1 MHIIDINYVYEY
13 IIIIMIMC
21 MRGAL
26 FIIIIIVVVTRHAA
40 APSDAQATINHI
52 CALPRCQ
59 NVVVVTAETVER
71 VLAIIH
77 RII

>member
-26 FIIIIIVVVTRHAA
+26 FIIIIIVTRHAA

-59 NVVVVTAETVER
+59 NVVVVTADTVER

>member
-1 MHIIDINYVYEY
+1 
-13 IIIIMIMC
+13 MIMC

-26 FIIIIIVVVTRHAA
+26 FIIIIIIIAVVTRHAA